1 MIFIQRTKSGIIL
14 FDLRQDPWYAEYD
27 DRRHH
32 VGVLDYQ
39 ARAFDQFHGRLVF
52 FTIEIWVLLGYFYF
66 FFIVFSIG
74 VVVKDFLAGMIYI
87 GFRFII
93 ITLNYIL

>member
-1 MIFIQRTKSGIIL
+1 M
-14 FDLRQDPWYAEYD
+14 
-27 DRRHH
+27 
-32 VGVLDYQ
+32 
-39 ARAFDQFHGRLVF
+39 F
-52 FTIEIWVLLGYFYF
+52 FTIEIWVMLGYLYF